1 MTDSMTPRHVPKPWG
16 FERIFAHT
24 DRYVGKLLHLERGH
38 RLSRQHH
45 RVKDETIY
53 VLNGTLILEIGPAG
67 AIERLFVPAGQ
78 SVRVP
83 PGTLHRFI
91 APDDQDCDLIEVSTP
106 ELDDVVRHED
116 DYGREGTSEP

>member
-1 MTDSMTPRHVPKPWG
+1 MSDPFFPRHVAKPWG
-16 FERIFAHT
+16 FERVIAHT
-24 DRYVGKLLHLERGH
+24 DRYVGKFLHIRRGH

-45 RVKDETIY
+45 RIKDETIY

-67 AIERLFVPAGQ
+67 AVERRAVPAGL
-78 SVRVP
+78 SVHLP
-83 PGTLHRFI
+83 PGTVHRFI
-91 APDDQDCDLIEVSTP
+91 APDDEDCDLIETSTP